1 MSKQE
6 IYNRL
11 RQGGLSEAGALG
23 MMGNWQCESGLEPNR
38 LQGDFSP
45 YRTLSKSYVQGVT
58 NGSISRQTFGYD
70 GKGFGLYQLTYFSRK
85 LGYYDHWK
93 ASGKALDSAE
103 FQTDY
108 ALIELAQD
116 YPALLQY
123 LKTTNDVFTATSRIC
138 REFERPAVNNID
150 ARYQAANTLKYELD
164 LDSWETDPDTDPDQ
178 EPEPEPPKTEFWP
191 PRTLCKSMIGA
202 DVEVLQAVLKARG
215 VIVTNPDG
223 IFESYLEDKVKEFQ
237 KSAFP
242 NQPTEWDGIV
252 GNKTWTELLKR

>member
-23 MMGNWQCESGLEPNR
+23 MMGNWDCESNLEPNR

-45 YRTLSKSYVQGVT
+45 FRTLSKSYVQGVT

-85 LGYYDHWK
+85 LGYYDYWQ

-103 FQTDY
+103 LQTDY
-108 ALIELAQD
+108 ALIELKKD
-116 YPALLQY
+116 YPVLLEF
-123 LKTTNDVFTATSRIC
+123 LRNTNDLYQATKRIC
-138 REFERPAVNNID
+138 VEFERPAVNNVD
-150 ARYQAANTLKYELD
+150 ARYASAKRLQYELD
-164 LDSWETDPDTDPDQ
+164 LEGADPD
-178 EPEPEPPKTEFWP
+178 PEPEPPKSEFWP

-215 VIVTNPDG
+215 NIVTNPDG
-223 IFESYLEDKVKEFQ
+223 IFGSYLEERVKEFQ
-237 KSAFP
+237 KSVFP
-242 NQPTEWDGIV
+242 DDQREWDGIV